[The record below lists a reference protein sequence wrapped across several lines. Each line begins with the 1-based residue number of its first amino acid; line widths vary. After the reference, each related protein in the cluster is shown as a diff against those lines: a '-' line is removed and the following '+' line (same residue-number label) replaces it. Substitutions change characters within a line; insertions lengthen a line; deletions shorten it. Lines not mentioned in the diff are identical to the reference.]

1 MWWAVCTCTVDIVY
15 SRRLEQRGNVQSQS
29 SHSIIQKINQP
40 ISILLYYVSFHQGRV
55 LRLNIS
61 HPCPYRMLWTWSVK
75 QVCIIIVL
83 IKLKYFSYFL
93 IKWTN
98 SSVGSITS
106 KALDTTTFKVN
117 FVINLKVYNVNV
129 VQQTFIFRLHY
140 FAYLVSVFSL
150 LFKDK
155 TLFASHCKIHLSLYF
170 IA

>member
-15 SRRLEQRGNVQSQS
+15 SRRLDQRGNVQSQS

-40 ISILLYYVSFHQGRV
+40 IISILLYYVSFHQGRV

-83 IKLKYFSYFL
+83 IKLKYFSYLL

-98 SSVGSITS
+98 SSVGSKTS

-117 FVINLKVYNVNV
+117 FVINLKVYKV

-140 FAYLVSVFSL
+140 FVYLVTVFSL

-155 TLFASHCKIHLSLYF
+155 TLMASHCKIPLSLRF
-170 IA
+170 KA